1 MINMK
6 NVLIFALGV
15 AAGSLLTW
23 KIVEE
28 KYRQIANDEIESV
41 REYYRNKNDED
52 LDNKAEFLGTE
63 DSEEVYVTKSDVTEL
78 EKQLSDLG
86 YSNEEVDDL
95 INDPDVI
102 IEPTDD
108 GIEIWMEPSGDYI
121 KPFVISPDEYG
132 DDGYEMK
139 SLTYYADFVLA
150 DNEDDEII
158 SDPESIIGDGL
169 KHFGEYE
176 SDAVHVR
183 NKNNECDYE
192 ILKHEKTFSEIVGG

>member
-1 MINMK
+1 MK
-6 NVLIFALGV
+6 NVLIFAFGA

-23 KIVEE
+23 KLVEE

-41 REYYRNKNDED
+41 RKYYKDRIDRYLED
-52 LDNKAEFLGTE
+52 DAELLETDNTE
-63 DSEEVYVTKSDVTEL
+63 EEVYVTKSDVTEL

-86 YSNEEVDDL
+86 YSSEEVDDL

-102 IEPTDD
+102 IEPTDE